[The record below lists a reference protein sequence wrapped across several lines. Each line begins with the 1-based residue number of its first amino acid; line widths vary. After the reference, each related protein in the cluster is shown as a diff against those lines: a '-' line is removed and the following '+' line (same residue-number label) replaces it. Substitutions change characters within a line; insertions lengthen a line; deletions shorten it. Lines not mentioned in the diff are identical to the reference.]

1 MWQKKFFIGHI
12 HPLALAIH
20 YGKEKVKSVNLYQLF
35 SYLLNQRSE
44 DPRSWHTTGMLIYPT
59 TSQELNLA
67 WQYHQHPI
75 HIKTINLNMNWK
87 NIEERLKEIV
97 SKV

>member
-44 DPRSWHTTGMLIYPT
+44 DPRSWHTTGMLIYPS
-59 TSQELNLA
+59 TSQELKLNLIPLLIKI
-67 WQYHQHPI
+67 WQSFYSG
-75 HIKTINLNMNWK
+75 
-87 NIEERLKEIV
+87 V
-97 SKV
+97 F